1 MRKVLVVEDEVGV
14 RRAITRLLNDRGFGT
29 IEAGNG
35 REAIQRLS
43 EETPLA
49 IIIDLFMPVMS
60 GVELLKALRRN
71 AYYRKIPTV
80 VVTGASTNEVYGVP
94 TVIKPN
100 IEGLPRLIESLVA
113 ERGSTPVPTPADG
126 VPQAQAAHASSPLVA
141 GSAGS
146 VAT

>member
-1 MRKVLVVEDEVGV
+1 MRRAVLVVEDEVGV
-14 RRAITRLLNDRGFGT
+14 RRAITRLLNDRGFST

-43 EETPLA
+43 EETPIA

-71 AYYRKIPTV
+71 SYYRKIPTV
-80 VVTGASTNEVYGVP
+80 VVTGASTNDVYGVP

-100 IEGLPRLIESLVA
+100 IEGLPALIESLIA
-113 ERGSTPVPTPADG
+113 NDAVPE
-126 VPQAQAAHASSPLVA
+126 AQPTRPSSSPLVA
-141 GSAGS
+141 TGAGGI
-146 VAT
+146 AT